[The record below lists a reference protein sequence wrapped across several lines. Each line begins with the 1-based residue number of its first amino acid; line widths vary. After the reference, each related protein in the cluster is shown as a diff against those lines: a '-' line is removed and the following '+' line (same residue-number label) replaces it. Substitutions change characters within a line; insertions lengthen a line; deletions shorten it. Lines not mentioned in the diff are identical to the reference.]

1 VNNIH
6 TLKGVVNMTN
16 VELIMEEI
24 KRCQL
29 SKTAIAAEWG
39 MSMPTF
45 YSRISGKSEFTA
57 SEIVAA
63 TKTFNLTRSRRDQIF
78 LTESVN

>member
-1 VNNIH
+1 
-6 TLKGVVNMTN
+6 MTN

-24 KRCQL
+24 EQCQL

-63 TKTFNLTRSRRDQIF
+63 TKTFNLTRKRRDQIF

>member
-1 VNNIH
+1 
-6 TLKGVVNMTN
+6 MTN
-16 VELIMEEI
+16 VKLLLEEI
-24 KRCQL
+24 EACPL

-45 YSRISGKSEFTA
+45 YSRISGDSEFKA
-57 SEIVAA
+57 SEIMAA
-63 TKTFNLTRSRRDQIF
+63 TKTFNLTRKRRDQIF

>member
-1 VNNIH
+1 
-6 TLKGVVNMTN
+6 MTN
-16 VELIMEEI
+16 VELLMEEI
-24 KRCQL
+24 ERCEL
-29 SKTAIAAEWG
+29 SKTAIAADLG

-57 SEIVAA
+57 SEIIAA
-63 TKTFNLTRSRRDQIF
+63 TKIFNLTRKRRDQIF